1 MVLKRS
7 LPFPAIACA
16 LSTFS
21 GAADARLEEVVVT
34 AQRKAESLQETP
46 LSLVAFDE
54 SAIERDGINTL
65 MDLKANVPGMT
76 IEPFPLDN
84 SNLRIY
90 IRGVGLI
97 DSQVTQ
103 DTPIGVYMDGVY
115 IARSAGLSL
124 DLAELQRIEVL
135 RGPQGTLYG
144 RNSTGGT
151 VNLVT
156 RSADP
161 AEFTFEQKATVG
173 TYGLRTS
180 RTSVNV
186 PFADRYAVKLAYLTT
201 RHDGYIEN
209 TGLGEDFGSRD
220 AYGYRIDLRGEF
232 TENLTA
238 DYSYEK
244 ADSGFTS
251 LSYQPFRPQPQ
262 STEVNETSLINNQLR
277 REAQRYMVYSEDRRE
292 KMFAAVP
299 ILESTNIVSGHKL
312 DVRYQFENAELQYL
326 LGLRDLDNNAYAD
339 VSTGSLSTDFR
350 VDLNA
355 YTSKDG
361 TLSTP
366 VVIPSLVQ
374 DQVSHELKLTGAAW
388 DGRVE
393 YIAGLYAFEEDAI
406 QDQPYHHEFSGLI
419 SNQLVPVTGIRAKSN
434 LVQLG
439 EQRFTIANTAKAAYA
454 RLSYIA
460 NLFNR
465 ELTYTVGARHSE
477 DSRYAHKYTSTELY
491 TETWTEDAN
500 GNVIA
505 ATVVPIETTGYV
517 SAGDRDFRD
526 DSFDFIVE
534 YQLEDAIN
542 IYAKVAEAYK
552 SGGYNTRDTDPDFFA
567 RGFDEEKALSYEIGM
582 KGEFLDNSLRVN
594 ADIFQTRYD
603 DLQVNFQI
611 DGAIDNTRVL
621 NVGKAKVNGFE
632 MDVTYAATTALRFT
646 FNYAYL
652 DAKITSVK
660 DRETGAEVADQF
672 VFSSAPEHSYSA
684 SVDWVVRQADWG
696 LVEASVSYNYM
707 DERNGGPLTEKVPN
721 VELEAFSLLNA
732 RIGVS
737 DIALFGGNASVALW
751 AKNLLDEEYTIN
763 AFDHLPQASKA
774 AVWGDPR
781 TAGVDLIWRY

>member
-1 MVLKRS
+1 MMIRPS
-7 LPFPAIACA
+7 LYRTVILGA
-16 LSTFS
+16 LSSFTITGF
-21 GAADARLEEVVVT
+21 AKLEEVVVT

-46 LSLVAFDE
+46 LSIVAFDE
-54 SAIERDGINTL
+54 STIERDGINTL

-97 DSQVTQ
+97 DTQVTQ

-161 AEFTFEQKATVG
+161 TELVFEQKITVG

-186 PFADRYAVKLAYLTT
+186 PFADRYAAKFAYLTT
-201 RHDGYIEN
+201 RHDGFIEN
-209 TGLGEDFGSRD
+209 TGFGDDFGARD
-220 AYGYRIDLRGEF
+220 AYGYRLDLRGEF
-232 TENLTA
+232 TQNLTI

-244 ADSGFTS
+244 ADSGFTN

-262 STEVNETSLINNQLR
+262 SNEVSETVLINNQLR
-277 REAQRYMVYSEDRRE
+277 REAQRYMVYSEDRQG
-292 KMFAAVP
+292 KMYSAVP
-299 ILESTNIVSGHKL
+299 ILESTNIVTGHKL
-312 DVRYQFENAELQYL
+312 DLRYQFEKAEFQYL

-366 VVIPSLVQ
+366 AVIPSLVQ
-374 DQVSHELKLTGAAW
+374 DQMSHELKLTGAAW
-388 DGRVE
+388 DGAIE
-393 YIAGLYAFEEDAI
+393 YIVGLYVFEEEAV
-406 QDQPYHHEFSGLI
+406 QDQPYHHEFSGLV
-419 SNQLVPVTGIRAKSN
+419 SNQLVLVTGARAKSN

-439 EQRFTIANTAKAAYA
+439 EQRFTIENTARAAYA
-454 RLSYIA
+454 RLSFVSS
-460 NLFNR
+460 LLDR

-505 ATVVPIETTGYV
+505 ATVSPIETIGYA
-517 SAGDRDFRD
+517 SAGDRDFKD

-534 YQLEDAIN
+534 YQLEDEVN
-542 IYAKVAEAYK
+542 IYAKIAEAYK
-552 SGGYNTRDTDPDFFA
+552 SGGYNTRDTDPVFFA

-621 NVGKAKVNGFE
+621 NVGKAKVNGLE
-632 MDVTYAATTALRFT
+632 LDITYAANAALRFT

-684 SVDWVVRQADWG
+684 SLDWTVHQAEWG
-696 LVEASVSYNYM
+696 LVEASASYNYM

-721 VELEAFSLLNA
+721 VQLEAFSLLNA
-732 RIGVS
+732 RVSVS
-737 DIALFGGNASVALW
+737 DIALFGGNASVAVW
-751 AKNLLDEEYTIN
+751 VKNLLNEEYTIN